1 MERILGIDF
10 GSKRVGLAVS
20 DPLGIFASA
29 LDTVP
34 AAKVMV
40 YLQTYLLEQPISHFV
55 VGYPK
60 NLDNTPSENALNVAT
75 FVKQLKKKFP
85 KIPVF
90 LEDERYT
97 SKMAF
102 RSMIDGGVKK
112 MQRRDKAM
120 VDRVS
125 AALILQTYLDY
136 HHNLVKPWFSL
147 SIYMVPKC

>member
-1 MERILGIDF
+1 MERIIGIDF
-10 GSKRVGLAVS
+10 GTKRVGLAVS

-34 AAKVMV
+34 AIK
-40 YLQTYLLEQPISHFV
+40 TISYLLSYTSNQPVSRFV

-60 NLDNTPSENALNVAT
+60 NLDNTPSENARHVES
-75 FVKQLKKKFP
+75 FVQQLVKAFP
-85 KIPVF
+85 AIPVS

-102 RSMIDGGVKK
+102 RAMIDGGLKK
-112 MQRRDKAM
+112 GQRRDKAM

-125 AALILQTYLDY
+125 AALILQGFLDSQP
-136 HHNLVKPWFSL
+136 NFKER
-147 SIYMVPKC
+147 